1 MTLPQVAA
9 SLLFVFATIGCGEKA
24 GTAKGPS
31 ADPGDVEFSRRI
43 VGTWETVPEPGDKL
57 ASDSVFRV
65 DGTGY
70 EFIRSLD
77 HPNTPGIL
85 VTLKWSIEQGMISFE
100 TVESDN
106 PQAVP
111 IGVKL
116 KSRIISLS
124 DEFLEYELT
133 EGYGDRGKPERK
145 KARRKS
151 DSVEKPVHKP
161 VPLIQPMEKDW
172 IPEGMQRK

>member
-1 MTLPQVAA
+1 MTLRQVAT
-9 SLLFVFATIGCGEKA
+9 SLLFVFAIAGCGEKA
-24 GTAKGPS
+24 GTAKAPS
-31 ADPGDVEFSRRI
+31 AGPGDAEFSRQI
-43 VGTWETVPEPGDKL
+43 VGTWEMVPEPGDKL
-57 ASDSVFRV
+57 ASDSVFRA

-70 EFIRSLD
+70 EFIRSPE

-124 DEFLEYELT
+124 DELLEYELT
-133 EGYGDRGKPERK
+133 EGYGDGGTPGRK

-151 DSVEKPVHKP
+151 DSVEKPEHKP
-161 VPLIQPMEKDW
+161 VPMIQPMEKGW